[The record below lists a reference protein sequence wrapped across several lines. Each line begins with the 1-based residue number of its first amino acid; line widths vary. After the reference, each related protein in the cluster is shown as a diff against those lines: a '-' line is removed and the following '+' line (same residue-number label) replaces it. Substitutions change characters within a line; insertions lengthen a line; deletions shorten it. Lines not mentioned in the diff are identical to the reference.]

1 MPNPVSYSEY
11 LKTNQLLEIQ
21 KPLSAVGAQGLPAG
35 TGAHDEMLFIVVHQA
50 HELWFKQILHE
61 LQSVLNVFTQERVDE
76 KNMGMCV
83 SRLSRVTD
91 IQKVLID
98 HVRILETMTPLDF
111 LEFRDFISPA
121 SGFQSL
127 QFRLLETKLGLQRE
141 SAFHSPKSPF
151 VMSLSQAELA
161 QIHAAENTQSLFE
174 LVEKWLERTP
184 FLDTEGYTFW
194 KSYRNA
200 VQGRIINDRRA
211 IENHPGLDS
220 EYKSRQ
226 LDEIRKTEISFEAL
240 FDEKMYSELLVEGQK
255 RLSLRATHAA
265 LFIHLYRDEPILQ
278 LPFKLITLL
287 VDIDELLQSWRSQHA
302 LMVHRM
308 IGTKVGTGGSLGY
321 HYLRTTIEKNKIFSD
336 FFNLSTFLIPRSLL
350 PELPAELHRKLG
362 FVSSP

>member
-1 MPNPVSYSEY
+1 MAKPVSYSDY
-11 LKTNQLLEIQ
+11 LKTKALLEIQ
-21 KPLSAVGAQGLPAG
+21 KPLSAVSPDGTVTG

-61 LQSVLNVFTQERVDE
+61 LQSVLNVFTDDRVDE
-76 KNMGMCV
+76 KKMGMCV
-83 SRLSRVTD
+83 ARLARATD

-111 LEFRDFISPA
+111 LEFRDYISPA

-127 QFRLLETKLGLQRE
+127 QFRLLETKLGLVRE

-151 VMSLSQAELA
+151 VMSLSPEELGEIHLAE
-161 QIHAAENTQSLFE
+161 TSQSLFE

-194 KSYRNA
+194 KTYRAA
-200 VQGRIINDRRA
+200 VQGRINNDKQA
-211 IENHPGLDS
+211 IDGHPGLDDD
-220 EYKSRQ
+220 YKARQ
-226 LDEIRKTEISFEAL
+226 FEEIRKTEVSFEAL
-240 FDEKMYSELLVEGQK
+240 FNEEMYSELRAQGLK
-255 RLSLRATHAA
+255 RLSLKATHAA
-265 LFIHLYRDEPILQ
+265 LFIHLYRHEPILQ
-278 LPFKLITLL
+278 LPFRLITLL

-321 HYLRTTIEKNKIFSD
+321 NYLRTTIEKNKIFSD

-350 PELPAELHRKLG
+350 PELPPELRRKLG
-362 FVSSP
+362 FVSAP

>member
-1 MPNPVSYSEY
+1 MAKPVSYSDY
-11 LKTNQLLEIQ
+11 LKTKKLLEIQ
-21 KPLSAVGAQGLPAG
+21 KPLSAVLPDG
-35 TGAHDEMLFIVVHQA
+35 TASGKGAHDEMLFIVVHQA

-61 LQSVLNVFTQERVDE
+61 LQSVLNVFAQDPVDE

-121 SGFQSL
+121 SGFQSV
-127 QFRLLETKLGLQRE
+127 QFRLVETKLGLERE

-151 VMSLSQAELA
+151 MLSLTAPELA
-161 QIHAAENTQSLFE
+161 EIHAAESSKSLFE

-194 KSYRNA
+194 KSYREA
-200 VQGRIINDRRA
+200 VQGRISNDRHA
-211 IENHPGLDS
+211 IENHPGLDA
-220 EYKSRQ
+220 EYKARQ
-226 LDEIRKTEISFEAL
+226 FEEIRKTEASFEAL
-240 FDEKMYSELLVEGQK
+240 FDEKMYAELREQGFK

-278 LPFKLITLL
+278 LPFKLLTLL
-287 VDIDELLQSWRSQHA
+287 VDIDELLQGWRSQHA

-321 HYLRTTIEKNKIFSD
+321 NYLRTTIEKNKIFSD

-350 PELPAELHRKLG
+350 PELPTELRRKLG
-362 FVSSP
+362 FVSTQ